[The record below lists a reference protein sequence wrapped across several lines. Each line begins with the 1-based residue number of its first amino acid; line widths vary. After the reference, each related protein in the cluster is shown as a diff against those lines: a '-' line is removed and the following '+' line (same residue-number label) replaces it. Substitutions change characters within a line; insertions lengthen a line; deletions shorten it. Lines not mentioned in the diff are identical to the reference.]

1 MESYEL
7 RKLQFLGLLP
17 TRTAPCSRY
26 VPSISA
32 DVLEFRRRVMTFDG
46 ETPAPR
52 STIRLRLGRWL
63 EARGTGWGVAVLPVL
78 ILALAF
84 LVLWLHA

>member
-1 MESYEL
+1 M
-7 RKLQFLGLLP
+7 
-17 TRTAPCSRY
+17 
-26 VPSISA
+26 SA
-32 DVLEFRRRVMTFDG
+32 DGFEFMRRVMTFDG